1 MVCGL
6 RGLPGEVTFE
16 LRPEEYE
23 GLARERFGNREFQ
36 AEGAASAKV
45 LRQDGGL
52 CAGGTR
58 PESQT
63 LWARSREVH
72 AGPPGLGE
80 KLRLYSQKP
89 LQQGGDS
96 NSYH

>member
-1 MVCGL
+1 MK
-6 RGLPGEVTFE
+6 R
-16 LRPEEYE
+16 
-23 GLARERFGNREFQ
+23 LARERFGNREFQ

-45 LRQDGGL
+45 LRTEAW

-58 PESQT
+58 PESQK
-63 LWARSREVH
+63 LWERRREVH
-72 AGPPGLGE
+72 TGPPGLGE

>member
-52 CAGGTR
+52 VCWR
-58 PESQT
+58 
-63 LWARSREVH
+63 H
-72 AGPPGLGE
+72 
-80 KLRLYSQKP
+80 
-89 LQQGGDS
+89 
-96 NSYH
+96 